1 VPDPAEARESGR
13 LFAMGIDEMMQL
25 LQVVG
30 DLSSSDAQAGCSV
43 E

>member
-1 VPDPAEARESGR
+1 VPGPAEAQESGT

-25 LQVVG
+25 LQVVR